1 MLSNNL
7 QPHREQ
13 SRVYRMMLL
22 DLPGAREMRMST
34 VMYRPASTATA
45 PISTGGSS
53 RAESLVQL
61 LAAAKAAIE
70 SDITAA
76 RACIKQAAALLRPG
90 LHGEPARPA
99 CAPAT
104 RGGLAPWQAKRVASY
119 IEANLA
125 SSIRIDELAEVAQLS
140 ASHFFRVFRES
151 FGTSPLD
158 YIAQQ
163 RVHRAQQLM
172 MSSREPLAQI
182 ALACGMCD
190 QAHFTRVFRRIVG
203 TNPRAWRRQLMHGPR

>member
-1 MLSNNL
+1 
-7 QPHREQ
+7 
-13 SRVYRMMLL
+13 MMLL

-34 VMYRPASTATA
+34 VMYRPASTAA
-45 PISTGGSS
+45 AAIPMAGSS

-70 SDITAA
+70 SDVTVA
-76 RACIKQAAALLRPG
+76 RAYIKQAAALLRPG
-90 LHGEPARPA
+90 LHGPARSA
-99 CAPAT
+99 CTPAT

-125 SSIRIDELAEVAQLS
+125 SSMRIDELAEVVQLS
-140 ASHFFRVFRES
+140 ASHFFRAFRES
-151 FGTSPLD
+151 FGTSPHS

-190 QAHFTRVFRRIVG
+190 QAHFTRIFRRVVG

>member
-1 MLSNNL
+1 
-7 QPHREQ
+7 
-13 SRVYRMMLL
+13 MMLL

-34 VMYRPASTATA
+34 VMYRPASTGAA
-45 PISTGGSS
+45 PIPTAGSS
-53 RAESLVQL
+53 RAQSLVQL
-61 LAAAKAAIE
+61 LAAAKAAIK
-70 SDITAA
+70 SDVTVA
-76 RACIKQAAALLRPG
+76 RACIRQAAALLRPG
-90 LHGEPARPA
+90 PHGPARSA

-119 IEANLA
+119 IEANLP
-125 SSIRIDELAEVAQLS
+125 SSIRIDELAEVVQLS

-190 QAHFTRVFRRIVG
+190 QAHFTRIFRRVVG
-203 TNPRAWRRQLMHGPR
+203 TNPRAWRRQFMHGPI